1 MYGVLRVGPAR
12 VPRVRVPVARSCDRS
27 RSRLREQRLHLARRR
42 LHHRVAARAEGQR
55 GAAFG
60 DDRAREVD
68 QDRRQFVAVQV
79 QPDRVPRVRHEAQDG
94 ARLAARRGAPAGV
107 RDQALLPEPRRD
119 LADALRGEARAL
131 GQFEPADALVTRR
144 AQQIEYE
151 CGVMASQHRQID
163 PGVSPVHS
171 PIVPSA
177 CTLATPLL
185 KWMHD

>member
-1 MYGVLRVGPAR
+1 MYGLLRVEVAR
-12 VPRVRVPVARSCDRS
+12 VSGIRAPCVRS
-27 RSRLREQRLHLARRR
+27 RIREQGLHLARRR

-94 ARLAARRGAPAGV
+94 ARLAARRGAPTGV
-107 RDQALLPEPRRD
+107 SDQALLPEPRRD
-119 LADALRGEARAL
+119 LADALRGEPGAL